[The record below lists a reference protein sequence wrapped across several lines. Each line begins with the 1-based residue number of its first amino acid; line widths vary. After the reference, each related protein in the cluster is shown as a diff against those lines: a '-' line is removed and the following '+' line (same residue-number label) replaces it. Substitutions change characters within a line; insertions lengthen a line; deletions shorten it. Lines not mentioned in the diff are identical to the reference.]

1 MNFER
6 IVNEKNFCWDIKAK
20 VMLIGKHG
28 VVAFP
33 SSLFKSDSKCQIL
46 LW

>member
-20 VMLIGKHG
+20 VMLLGKHG
-28 VVAFP
+28 VVPF
-33 SSLFKSDSKCQIL
+33 SSYLFKSDSKCENL